1 MVSVTKI
8 VTALGMV
15 AAVLAVALALSRS
28 GSAGSRHFE
37 PTEVR
42 RGDVLRMLRET
53 GTAMPR
59 EPVLVKTPVG
69 GVLEWVIED
78 EKWVEPGDRLMV
90 INDDNALKEVTQFR
104 TEMLGTRQSLA
115 LARVRRK
122 HAVSLEDQKVRAARR
137 ELNLASTRYRILSAT
152 PKGGRRLIE
161 LHEQLL
167 PLEEASRQLRTDYE
181 RGQDV
186 YQAAQDEYLDRLDAW
201 QEQKDAIAR
210 TQAKIDQLLVRA
222 ESSFDETSETLTK
235 GRDDAA
241 AESKEA
247 REELEALRTKIPGLA
262 RARDEA
268 EARRDEAMV
277 PRDELYARLA
287 ERDQSERD
295 LYIQLE
301 IEKRGVELAK
311 LQLDRE
317 IADLTLEEARR
328 KEGEGQVTFENGAIS
343 ADQLEQLKMA
353 VEAAARAL
361 DVLDGKIE
369 IASRPAPEEDLEEAR
384 LRREQAETKARTA
397 EQARARSLK
406 ALDEEIAMLE
416 ASLEKVR
423 FQVQRADKQFPAVI
437 ESNIKFL
444 NRELEGL
451 DETQAERRE
460 EIQEE
465 LKELEPRLAVAKE
478 KPPNLISAPVAGIVR
493 LSRRWGGVYYA
504 GLNIDAD
511 AVVARIYP
519 AGNLEIRTAVNEA
532 NVRLVREGMPVTMS
546 VPALA
551 GREFDGVI
559 SLVVGI
565 GRDKWHEFVDDDRPV
580 FAGVTEFETR
590 VQIDEVPEELRP
602 GMTVIVEIEVGR
614 KEDVLHLPRGSIR
627 EADEGF
633 TVLAGRTRSP
643 RAVVIQGEFF
653 GDDWFVVEN
662 GLEEGDRVY
671 IERWRT
677 R

>member
-8 VTALGMV
+8 VPALGMV

-167 PLEEASRQLRTDYE
+167 PLEEASRQRRTDYE
-181 RGQDV
+181 RAQDV

-268 EARRDEAMV
+268 
-277 PRDELYARLA
+277 
-287 ERDQSERD
+287 
-295 LYIQLE
+295 
-301 IEKRGVELAK
+301 
-311 LQLDRE
+311 
-317 IADLTLEEARR
+317 
-328 KEGEGQVTFENGAIS
+328 
-343 ADQLEQLKMA
+343 
-353 VEAAARAL
+353 AAP
-361 DVLDGKIE
+361 
-369 IASRPAPEEDLEEAR
+369 S
-384 LRREQAETKARTA
+384 
-397 EQARARSLK
+397 
-406 ALDEEIAMLE
+406 
-416 ASLEKVR
+416 
-423 FQVQRADKQFPAVI
+423 
-437 ESNIKFL
+437 
-444 NRELEGL
+444 
-451 DETQAERRE
+451 
-460 EIQEE
+460 
-465 LKELEPRLAVAKE
+465 
-478 KPPNLISAPVAGIVR
+478 
-493 LSRRWGGVYYA
+493 
-504 GLNIDAD
+504 
-511 AVVARIYP
+511 
-519 AGNLEIRTAVNEA
+519 
-532 NVRLVREGMPVTMS
+532 
-546 VPALA
+546 
-551 GREFDGVI
+551 
-559 SLVVGI
+559 
-565 GRDKWHEFVDDDRPV
+565 
-580 FAGVTEFETR
+580 
-590 VQIDEVPEELRP
+590 
-602 GMTVIVEIEVGR
+602 
-614 KEDVLHLPRGSIR
+614 
-627 EADEGF
+627 
-633 TVLAGRTRSP
+633 
-643 RAVVIQGEFF
+643 
-653 GDDWFVVEN
+653 
-662 GLEEGDRVY
+662 
-671 IERWRT
+671 
-677 R
+677 